1 MTNRQIVA
9 RAQIRFARYHV
20 EFRVAKRMGRRLK
33 IVARKKGSKK
43 KYWCEFT
50 KPVPPSDISIV
61 VDELLDQIEF
71 AIKEGLFA

>member
-1 MTNRQIVA
+1 
-9 RAQIRFARYHV
+9 
-20 EFRVAKRMGRRLK
+20 MGRRLK